1 MMILRV
7 SNRVLLVLHILLVI
21 QDLIMCQ
28 NRFDIDDTE
37 DLDIPLLS
45 KLDAP
50 LKATLDIS
58 ELNKQLTALIDK
70 KVNAG
75 VKKALEN
82 LVHKT
87 IEKRIQVSQG
97 EIVAW
102 NNNTLGTLQ
111 NKLEGIVIFF
121 ISFVMYQFNTYYSVT
136 VCGGISGITPSGSM
150 DMIGNEMRTSV

>member
-7 SNRVLLVLHILLVI
+7 SNRVLLVLHILLAI
-21 QDLIMCQ
+21 QDLVMCQ

-87 IEKRIQVSQG
+87 IEKRIQVTQG